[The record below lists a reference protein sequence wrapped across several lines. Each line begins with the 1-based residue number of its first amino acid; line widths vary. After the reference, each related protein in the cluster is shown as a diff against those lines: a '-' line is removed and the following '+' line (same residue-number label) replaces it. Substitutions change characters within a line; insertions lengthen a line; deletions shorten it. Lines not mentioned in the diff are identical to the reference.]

1 MEWLWHLL
9 VSAALGAVAGFVAG
23 KIMKDEGG
31 LLRNIVLGV
40 LGGFV
45 GSGLASLIGIGGGWI
60 VNLLIA
66 IAGAC
71 LLLWLYRKLAR

>member
-9 VSAALGAVAGFVAG
+9 VSVALGGVAGFFAG
-23 KIMKDEGG
+23 KIMKDEGS
-31 LLRNIVLGV
+31 LVRNIVLGI

-45 GSGLASLIGIGGGWI
+45 GSGLASLIGLGGGWI

-66 IAGAC
+66 IAGSC
-71 LLLWLYRKLAR
+71 LLLWLYNKFAK